1 MSQAKLILSQSPPAW
16 APLRFFVTAPVFA
29 IAAAVLVLWHEPT
42 SLANRWSAPVLAFT
56 HLLVIGFMA
65 MVMTG
70 ALIQVVSVLLGGKIH
85 RIRSMSLLLHSTLSL
100 GTISLAMGFISSA
113 PWFMRSAVVL
123 LACWFGLFIW
133 TTLGGIGARTARSD
147 SATGIGLALFALS
160 ITVILGLWLAAGYG
174 WEQIPL
180 ARSLTDSHLTWGLLG
195 WVSVLLMTVAYE
207 VVPMFQ
213 LTLPYPKKMPPWLAP
228 VHILALVL
236 CSSTLVVPGSILSL
250 MGGVAVATTLSLFAV
265 VTLRLQSRR
274 KKRQADAVV
283 WFWRCGMLSAIAAV
297 SIWIYAQ
304 ADGDLLQQQE
314 WQLLLGAMI
323 ILGFAFSLING
334 MLYKIIP
341 FLIWVHLSVRV
352 TDLKLSRRMVPN
364 IKKMI
369 PDTWARLQFW
379 FHLTALA
386 LFLAAAFRPDW
397 FVIPAAG
404 IFALSNIL
412 LLHNI
417 TLAVR
422 LYSRTGLE
430 ITQAGMDS

>member
-1 MSQAKLILSQSPPAW
+1 
-16 APLRFFVTAPVFA
+16 
-29 IAAAVLVLWHEPT
+29 
-42 SLANRWSAPVLAFT
+42 
-56 HLLVIGFMA
+56 
-65 MVMTG
+65 
-70 ALIQVVSVLLGGKIH
+70 
-85 RIRSMSLLLHSTLSL
+85 
-100 GTISLAMGFISSA
+100 
-113 PWFMRSAVVL
+113 
-123 LACWFGLFIW
+123 
-133 TTLGGIGARTARSD
+133 
-147 SATGIGLALFALS
+147 
-160 ITVILGLWLAAGYG
+160 
-174 WEQIPL
+174 
-180 ARSLTDSHLTWGLLG
+180 
-195 WVSVLLMTVAYE
+195 
-207 VVPMFQ
+207 FQ
-213 LTLPYPKKMPPWLAP
+213 LTPPYPKQLPPWLAP

-250 MGGVAVATTLSLFAV
+250 MGGIAVATTLSLFAV

-304 ADGDLLQQQE
+304 ADGGLLQQQE
-314 WQLLLGAMI
+314 WQLLLGAMV

-341 FLIWVHLSVRV
+341 FLIWVHLSIKV
-352 TDLKLSRRMVPN
+352 TELKLSRRMIPN

-369 PDTWARLQFW
+369 PDTRARFQFW
-379 FHLTALA
+379 LHLTALA

-404 IFALSNIL
+404 IFAISNIL

-417 TLAVR
+417 VLAVR

-430 ITQAGMDS
+430 ITRAGVDS